1 MVLRLR
7 VMTLPGE
14 RETERPPRLQ
24 TPQPKKPSASD
35 PVGQTLSGRY
45 AIKKLLGA
53 GGMGA
58 VYLAEHVLMH
68 KRVAI
73 KVLHADMSRNAE
85 ILARFEREAVA
96 AAHIDHPHVAHAT
109 DFGRTEDGSFFLVLE
124 YLEGPTLRDVI
135 REGPVAPARALHIA
149 RQIALALGRAHD
161 MGIVHRDMKPENVML
176 VSRDGDPDFV
186 KILDFGIAKVSVEA
200 VSKNGA
206 EAGAVLTRLGT
217 IFGTPEYMAPEQA
230 VGDAVGPAAD
240 LYAVGIMLY
249 EMLTGFLPFEADD
262 PQAYLSLHVLTAVPP
277 MRERAPEVTVPGAVE
292 AVVRRLLEK
301 QVPHR
306 LATGAELV
314 AAIDGLL
321 EARASGASG
330 EALRGRVAPGASSS
344 GRWSASDAV
353 ARTNYSPGP
362 RVATEAAREGGR
374 ALLSLVR
381 RVPSRTRLVIGA
393 ALAVLLL
400 VLVVASIVVG
410 TRAPRATLGTSGSPT
425 ASPSTRSPDD
435 DPQVQRAKVQ
445 TLHAAG
451 DDAEAMKV
459 LGRVLEL
466 DRTAASDSSLSEL
479 ARSVAQGPAPAS
491 DAAFALLEGPFGE
504 EGFDVLLDMSQA
516 SSSSP
521 IKTRAAG
528 SVQRPDVRAHAS
540 SAAKVVLDL
549 RAARSCP
556 AKREVLPR
564 AKESGDARVLGAL
577 RGLRARSGC
586 GFLSLGDCYGCL
598 HRDRALEDAISA
610 IEARQKAR

>member
-1 MVLRLR
+1 MLSSS

-24 TPQPKKPSASD
+24 TPQPKKPSTSD
-35 PVGQTLSGRY
+35 LVGQTLSDRY
-45 AIKKLLGA
+45 EIKKLLGA

-135 REGPVAPARALHIA
+135 REGPLAPVRALHIT

-161 MGIVHRDMKPENVML
+161 MGIIHRDMKPENVML

-249 EMLTGFLPFEADD
+249 EMLTGYLPFEADD

-277 MRERAPEVTVPGAVE
+277 MSERAPGVTVPGPVE
-292 AVVRRLLEK
+292 AMVRRLLEK
-301 QVPHR
+301 QVPQR
-306 LATGAELV
+306 LATGAEL
-314 AAIDGLL
+314 ASAID
-321 EARASGASG
+321 
-330 EALRGRVAPGASSS
+330 ALRELPRALVAPGASSS
-344 GRWSASDAV
+344 ARWSASDAV

-362 RVATEAAREGGR
+362 RVVAMEGGR

-381 RVPSRTRLVIGA
+381 RVPSNTRIVIGA
-393 ALAVLLL
+393 SLAVVLV

-410 TRAPRATLGTSGSPT
+410 TRAPRATLGDGGVPM

-435 DPQVQRAKVQ
+435 DPLVQRAKVQ
-445 TLHAAG
+445 TLHASG
-451 DDAEAMKV
+451 DDTEAMKV
-459 LGRVLEL
+459 LARVLEL
-466 DRTAASDSSLSEL
+466 DPTAAGDSSLSEL

-504 EGFDVLLDMSQA
+504 DGFDLLLEMSQA
-516 SSSSP
+516 SSPSP
-521 IKTRAAG
+521 ARTRAAA
-528 SVQRPDVRAHAS
+528 SVQKPEVRAHAS

-549 RAARSCP
+549 RAAKSCQ
-556 AKREVLPR
+556 AKRDVLPS
-564 AKESGDARVLGAL
+564 AKEAGDARVLGSL
-577 RGLRARSGC
+577 RGLRVRRGC
-586 GFLSLGDCYGCL
+586 GFLSLGDCYPCL